1 MRATPLVRR
10 MSVVLGDDVIRARV
24 AANLRSVSV
33 LVLDSVIG
41 AGEGDLASGL
51 HLGGIRGAVDR
62 DLGDGLALD
71 VVVRAVDDDGLRAR
85 GDLDVR
91 VGLVDREGA
100 GGVGL
105 VGILRSVGLAGVGGG
120 VGLGVRARVGRGLGG
135 GRSRGAEESP
145 PDTIEIG
152 PSVIV
157 PPPWPSL
164 TMVPLFEEETTEPSP
179 PKTVELD
186 TREVPSHL
194 AGEMVT
200 PGTVLRDLEA
210 ESTTALSAL
219 EAKTSTD
226 GTENRGMA
234 GISPGRYPDTV
245 GTDEAVVDWV
255 AAGVVGSAAG
265 GCIGGLRLRGAAGTE
280 GESGCSDESGG

>member
-1 MRATPLVRR
+1 MRAAPQVRR

-41 AGEGDLASGL
+41 AGEGDLAGGL
-51 HLGGIRGAVDR
+51 HIDGIRGAVDR

-105 VGILRSVGLAGVGGG
+105 VGILRSVELAGVGGG

-186 TREVPSHL
+186 TRELPSHL

-210 ESTTALSAL
+210 EST
-219 EAKTSTD
+219 TD

-265 GCIGGLRLRGAAGTE
+265 DASVA
-280 GESGCSDESGG
+280 